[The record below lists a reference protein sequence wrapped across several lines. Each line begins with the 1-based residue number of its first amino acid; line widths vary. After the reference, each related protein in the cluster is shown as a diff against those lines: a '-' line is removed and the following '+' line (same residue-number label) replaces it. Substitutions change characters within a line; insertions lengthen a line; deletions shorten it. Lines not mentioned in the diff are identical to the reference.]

1 MMNNTEKDEN
11 KKKIMQPAYS
21 KAELITLLQKAH
33 NDFKMIDSKLKE
45 ILNAENI
52 DAESIGNTIEKL
64 KETNNNLIEFAK
76 IRNRKIEE
84 LLKTIKN

>member
-45 ILNAENI
+45 M
-52 DAESIGNTIEKL
+52 
-64 KETNNNLIEFAK
+64 
-76 IRNRKIEE
+76 
-84 LLKTIKN
+84 KT